1 MAKHFRVLALAFLT
15 ILMFALLAARIQTP
29 AQPKEAA
36 NDVGIGGDYRICLV
50 HSGYYHT
57 LDPFIGPL
65 VSPEDF
71 AKWYVP
77 LRAKSTSPHGECL
90 INVSTFMEHFGIT
103 REQIQQ
109 LIDDTRIDFVL
120 EYNLD
125 ILFSGDRALIEA
137 YYDIKNEELHA
148 KMAYER
154 EDKHFSEEL
163 MRLQRIV
170 NKNASMSRYYHDVW
184 TYASFVS
191 PAGKRQILDWMQG
204 LIESGQY
211 DRVNIVE
218 LVINHERLSRE
229 SFESF
234 ATKHNMHI
242 FTHYNLDVI
251 FSGDPRLVAEYY
263 SMKNE
268 SRHTMQVRAAFE
280 QFVSKYG
287 QPDLSWRLD

>member
-1 MAKHFRVLALAFLT
+1 
-15 ILMFALLAARIQTP
+15 
-29 AQPKEAA
+29 
-36 NDVGIGGDYRICLV
+36 
-50 HSGYYHT
+50 
-57 LDPFIGPL
+57 
-65 VSPEDF
+65 
-71 AKWYVP
+71 
-77 LRAKSTSPHGECL
+77 
-90 INVSTFMEHFGIT
+90 
-103 REQIQQ
+103 
-109 LIDDTRIDFVL
+109 
-120 EYNLD
+120 
-125 ILFSGDRALIEA
+125 
-137 YYDIKNEELHA
+137 
-148 KMAYER
+148 MAYER